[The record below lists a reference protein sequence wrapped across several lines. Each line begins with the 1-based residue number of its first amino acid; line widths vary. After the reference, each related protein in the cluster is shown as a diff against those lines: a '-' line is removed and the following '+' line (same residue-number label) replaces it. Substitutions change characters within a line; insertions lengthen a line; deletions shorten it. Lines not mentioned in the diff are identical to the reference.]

1 VVLLLAARSLL
12 AHMWSLTLLA
22 LAPASALRAPAVIS
36 SRRAAIGGA
45 TAAIFAAPLQA
56 YAAVK
61 PCPPDANNCW
71 STASTGKTALAPWK
85 WPQEVDR
92 TKAIGQL
99 RAALEAYPQ
108 AGQAGVDLGGW
119 TVVDDSLDS
128 SGYQRVEF
136 KSGLGNFA
144 KFFNGGKPF
153 VDDLEFSVDASS
165 VSVRSSSRVGD
176 SDFGVNGKR
185 LSFIA
190 AELAKSGW
198 SAKGPAA

>member
-1 VVLLLAARSLL
+1 MRSQ
-12 AHMWSLTLLA
+12 SR
-22 LAPASALRAPAVIS
+22 SA
-36 SRRAAIGGA
+36 
-45 TAAIFAAPLQA
+45 
-56 YAAVK
+56 
-61 PCPPDANNCW
+61 
-71 STASTGKTALAPWK
+71 
-85 WPQEVDR
+85 
-92 TKAIGQL
+92 
-99 RAALEAYPQ
+99 
-108 AGQAGVDLGGW
+108 
-119 TVVDDSLDS
+119 
-128 SGYQRVEF
+128 
-136 KSGLGNFA
+136 A